1 MSEVWKQIDGFDG
14 NYDVSSL
21 GRVRSWK
28 AKGSWSRSDRA
39 FILKPV
45 NGAYGYKFVSPG
57 HRGKIKQFA
66 IHRLVAGAFHPN
78 PLVLS
83 QVNHI
88 DNNRENNA
96 AVNLEWCDHRA
107 NMRHALLQGRL
118 GRKLSAETVMN
129 IRKHSALK
137 LLNRKE
143 IALFHD
149 VSVGSVNDVVNGRY
163 WQHV

>member
-107 NMRHALLQGRL
+107 NMHLALRAGDRRCRYGEARTWAGRAVVA
-118 GRKLSAETVMN
+118 GPPGSSAS
-129 IRKHSALK
+129 H
-137 LLNRKE
+137 
-143 IALFHD
+143 
-149 VSVGSVNDVVNGRY
+149 GP
-163 WQHV
+163 